1 MKKLLYLLFA
11 LSLLTACGKATKTE
25 VYAQPEPAFHDGHF
39 KLVQFTDMHLK
50 PFDATTDTTFETIR
64 AIVKAEQPDMAILTG
79 DVVCYDPAT
88 DGWQQVCALMEE
100 LELPF
105 TVAMG
110 NHDAEYLTKD
120 SIYTILMKSPMYVG
134 DKGPADIHGC
144 GNSAIAIK
152 GTSGAPAAVIYSIDS
167 NDYQPNHKLGYYD
180 WIHFD
185 QVKWYR
191 DTAEKFK
198 EENGGTPLPA
208 LAFFHIPLQ
217 EYREVID
224 DDKTFGHKREG
235 AGAPPA
241 LNTGLYASMCE
252 TGDVMGV
259 FAGHDHNNDFVGMN
273 RDIALGFGRCTG
285 SEAYGD
291 FTRGA
296 RVFDIYEGTP
306 RFDTWVVT
314 PEGREHKW
322 YYPSGINE
330 KDELEMTYLPAVE
343 HNDTVHGVDYI
354 YYEGIMKHTS
364 AISDDKEKSRGSMA
378 YWDISAAPAEDHFA
392 YRFKTRLYV
401 PEREVYRFYT
411 YSDDGTVLFIDGKEI
426 VNNDGGHST
435 RRREGKAALEAGY
448 HDVDLLYFED
458 YMGQHLEVG
467 MSGKEMPEA
476 IIPASALFRP

>member
-1 MKKLLYLLFA
+1 MKKSLYLFLA
-11 LSLLTACGKATKTE
+11 LPLITSCGGTKITE
-25 VYAQPEPAFHDGHF
+25 GASQPELSFRDGHF

-88 DGWQQVCALMEE
+88 DGWKQVCALMDE
-100 LELPF
+100 LQLPF
-105 TVAMG
+105 TVSMG

-120 SIYTILMKSPMYVG
+120 SIYTILMESPMYVG

-152 GTSGAPAAVIYSIDS
+152 GTSGSPSAVIYNIDS

-191 DTAEKFK
+191 EAAEKFK
-198 EENGGTPLPA
+198 EENGGKPVPA
-208 LAFFHIPLQ
+208 LAFFHIPVQ
-217 EYREVID
+217 EYKEILD
-224 DDKTFGHKREG
+224 DDKTFGNKHEG
-235 AGAPPA
+235 AGAPAA
-241 LNTGLYASMCE
+241 LNTGLFASMCE
-252 TGDVMGV
+252 VGDVMGIFV
-259 FAGHDHNNDFVGMN
+259 GHDHDNDFVGMN

-285 SEAYGD
+285 SEAYGE
-291 FTRGA
+291 FPRGA
-296 RVFDIYEGTP
+296 RVFDIYEGAP

-314 PEGREHKW
+314 PEGRENKW

-330 KDELEMTYLPAVE
+330 QDELEMTYLPAVE

-354 YYEGIMKHTS
+354 YYEGIMKHSSQIT
-364 AISDDKEKSRGSMA
+364 DDKEKSRGSMS
-378 YWDISAAPAEDHFA
+378 YWDISEAPVEDHFA
-392 YRFKTRLYV
+392 YRFKTKLYV
-401 PEREVYRFYT
+401 PERGVYRFYT
-411 YSDDGTVLFIDGKEI
+411 YSDDGTLLFIAGQEI

-435 RRREGKAALEAGY
+435 RRREGKAALEAGF
-448 HDVDLLYFED
+448 HDVDLVYFED

-467 MSGKEMPEA
+467 MSGKEIPEA
-476 IIPASALFRP
+476 IIPATSLYRP